1 VHRLF
6 ILLIFIICY
15 RSVVQY
21 AWEISGA
28 SSDNKSNQ
36 TTVGYNF
43 ARANDLDRISAINST
58 VSAEI
63 DLCITDGESTPHH
76 LRFQGPT
83 KERAKPASKT
93 DQTTK
98 SSTGAEKLNPIP
110 KPAHTQTSVPRPEKP
125 QPKSS
130 YVSLIPDDDRDD
142 ENDGE
147 FVPNNEVDHKPVKPK
162 CIVLF
167 YYYGFIRL
175 YLYIYVQ
182 LCAYLSCVCIKM
194 RSGANILDIYYK

>member
-1 VHRLF
+1 M
-6 ILLIFIICY
+6 FIICY
-15 RSVVQY
+15 KSVVQY

-36 TTVGYNF
+36 TTVRYNF

-58 VSAEI
+58 VSTEI

-98 SSTGAEKLNPIP
+98 SSTGAKKLNPIP
-110 KPAHTQTSVPRPEKP
+110 KPAHIQTLVPRPEKTTAL
-125 QPKSS
+125 
-130 YVSLIPDDDRDD
+130 YV
-142 ENDGE
+142 E
-147 FVPNNEVDHKPVKPK
+147 F
-162 CIVLF
+162 L
-167 YYYGFIRL
+167 
-175 YLYIYVQ
+175 
-182 LCAYLSCVCIKM
+182 LCH
-194 RSGANILDIYYK
+194 

>member
-1 VHRLF
+1 MRTSVHITCSIHTSVHRLF

-43 ARANDLDRISAINST
+43 VSANDLDHISAINST

-63 DLCITDGESTPHH
+63 NLCITDGKSTPHH
-76 LRFQGPT
+76 LHFQGLT

-98 SSTGAEKLNPIP
+98 SSTGVKKLNPIP
-110 KPAHTQTSVPRPEKP
+110 KPTHTQTSVPRPEKP
-125 QPKSS
+125 
-130 YVSLIPDDDRDD
+130 
-142 ENDGE
+142 
-147 FVPNNEVDHKPVKPK
+147 
-162 CIVLF
+162 
-167 YYYGFIRL
+167 
-175 YLYIYVQ
+175 
-182 LCAYLSCVCIKM
+182 
-194 RSGANILDIYYK
+194 